1 MKNYE
6 KFIWVC
12 LSLLCCFTLFES
24 FSGTFVYVFFPFV
37 FSRSQSS
44 RINMDLDDRGL
55 LKGALR
61 QRTIRKKLQRAPNSK
76 IQSSVRFKVYSFT
89 HHLEGYFRVIFYTEY
104 LHYSTIPSE
113 DFHWFAVR
121 QDESRGGRC
130 AKDFWRIPRF
140 CGCRS
145 THLFGHSGGAWI
157 FCHFSILWLPNVYCK
172 WSMQTWKKKGRL
184 LPLFF
189 KFFPFEVLGK
199 SVKPEFLLGPLDTL
213 FRLVA
218 TSTIPSE
225 SLTPEAGLQRSS
237 YLSLHHQIALK
248 SVVPWI
254 KAEKADAKRN
264 DLVVWCRGMWEL
276 FSSLSDRCRRR
287 NFCFWQ
293 QKSVWKVFTI
303 PKKRRIIRF

>member
-1 MKNYE
+1 MFEVWSTRNRGLIFFERTDFEVRRWFEWVARHFSRIRMKQRHLFCGQFE
-6 KFIWVC
+6 TLGSSVKEAHEKLIKFIWVC

-157 FCHFSILWLPNVYCK
+157 FCHFFILWLPNVYCK

-184 LPLFF
+184 LPLFSS
-189 KFFPFEVLGK
+189 FF
-199 SVKPEFLLGPLDTL
+199 
-213 FRLVA
+213 
-218 TSTIPSE
+218 
-225 SLTPEAGLQRSS
+225 
-237 YLSLHHQIALK
+237 HLK
-248 SVVPWI
+248 
-254 KAEKADAKRN
+254 
-264 DLVVWCRGMWEL
+264 C
-276 FSSLSDRCRRR
+276 
-287 NFCFWQ
+287 
-293 QKSVWKVFTI
+293 
-303 PKKRRIIRF
+303 